1 MRSITK
7 AELGERLTEETE
19 PKGVQRGP
27 VATGAQRLRFN
38 QHSGQGC
45 KSMCKGPAAAENSTV
60 WFKGS
65 KARENNLRSGWR
77 WTPGINDA
85 VP

>member
-1 MRSITK
+1 
-7 AELGERLTEETE
+7 
-19 PKGVQRGP
+19 
-27 VATGAQRLRFN
+27 
-38 QHSGQGC
+38 
-45 KSMCKGPAAAENSTV
+45 MCKGPVAAENSTV

>member
-1 MRSITK
+1 
-7 AELGERLTEETE
+7 
-19 PKGVQRGP
+19 
-27 VATGAQRLRFN
+27 
-38 QHSGQGC
+38 
-45 KSMCKGPAAAENSTV
+45 MCKGPVAAENPTV

-77 WTPGINDA
+77 GMPGIHDA

>member
-1 MRSITK
+1 
-7 AELGERLTEETE
+7 
-19 PKGVQRGP
+19 
-27 VATGAQRLRFN
+27 
-38 QHSGQGC
+38 
-45 KSMCKGPAAAENSTV
+45 MCKGPVAAGNSTV

-77 WTPGINDA
+77 WMPGINDA

>member
-1 MRSITK
+1 MCVGVTVLDRGVREGLTDKCPEPRCSG
-7 AELGERLTEETE
+7 GE
-19 PKGVQRGP
+19 GAVWYQRKSQCKGP
-27 VATGAQRLRFN
+27 VAAG
-38 QHSGQGC
+38 
-45 KSMCKGPAAAENSTV
+45 NSTV

-77 WTPGINDA
+77 WMPGINDA